1 MRWNLKSKPNQEKVQ
16 AIQSALQ
23 VDEIIATLLVQRGV
37 ETFEQAKT
45 FFRPTLADLH
55 NPYLMKDMDKA
66 VVRIEKA
73 ISNNENI
80 LVFGDY
86 DVDGTTAVSLV
97 SSYLRSFYPNVATY
111 IPDRYAEGYGI
122 SYMGIDYAE
131 DNDISL
137 IIALDC
143 GIKSID
149 HVNYAKAK
157 NIDFIICDH
166 HRPGPVLPDAIA
178 VLDPKRDD
186 CSYPYDELCGCG
198 VGFKL
203 VQALAE
209 NRNQTIA
216 DLVLYLDL
224 VATAIAADIVPITGE
239 NRVLAKFGL
248 EVINSNPRP
257 GIKALVTS
265 SIRSSSSGQNV
276 NKKVLTI
283 TDVVFIVAP
292 RINAAGRIKHGNE
305 AVALLT
311 EYNLEQ
317 AEQFASEIEQHN
329 SDRKELDKQITKE
342 ALLQIEENNEQ
353 NRFSTVV
360 YQENWHKGV
369 IGIVASRLVENYYRP
384 TIVFTKSGD
393 KLAASARSV
402 KDFDVYNA
410 LEACAEHLE
419 QFGGHMYAAGMTLKE
434 ENYDNF
440 KNAFEKVVQET
451 IHPDLLM
458 PEITYDAEIDLSEI
472 HPKLMRVLKQFEPF
486 GPENMTPLFLAKNVV
501 DSGYAK
507 TLGADNEHLKA
518 FVKQNNSE
526 NFGAIGFGLGNKLDL
541 VTHKNKFD
549 AIFSLEENEWKD
561 IITLQL
567 QLRDIRSSNG

>member
-1 MRWNLKSKPNQEKVQ
+1 MRWTLKPKPSQEKVKHL
-16 AIQSALQ
+16 ASELN
-23 VDEIIATLLVQRGV
+23 VDEIIATLLVQRGI

-45 FFRPTLADLH
+45 FFRPSLNDLH

-66 VVRIEKA
+66 VARIEKA
-73 ISNNENI
+73 IGNGENI

-97 SSYLRSFYPNVATY
+97 SSYLKSYYPNVATY
-111 IPDRYAEGYGI
+111 IPDRYDEGYGI
-122 SYMGIDYAE
+122 SYKGIDFAD
-131 DNDISL
+131 DNGFSL

-149 HVNYAKAK
+149 HVAYAHER

-166 HRPGPVLPDAIA
+166 HRPGNELPNALA

-203 VQALAE
+203 IQALAQ
-209 NRNQTIA
+209 NNNQTIE
-216 DLVLYLDL
+216 DLVPYLDL

-257 GIKALVTS
+257 GIKAL
-265 SIRSSSSGQNV
+265 IQNIK
-276 NKKVLTI
+276 KKVLTI
-283 TDVVFIVAP
+283 TDVVFIIAP

-311 EYNLEQ
+311 EFDLAQ
-317 AEQFASEIEQHN
+317 AEIFASEIEQHN
-329 SDRKELDKQITKE
+329 ADRKDFDKQITVE
-342 ALLQIEENNEQ
+342 ALSQIIENNEKE
-353 NRFSTVV
+353 NFSTVV
-360 YQENWHKGV
+360 YNENWHKGV
-369 IGIVASRLVENYYRP
+369 IGIVASRLTETYYRP

-402 KDFDVYNA
+402 KDFDIYNA

-434 ENYDNF
+434 ENYLAF
-440 KNAFEKVVQET
+440 KEAFEKVVQQT
-451 IHPDLLM
+451 IHPDLLI
-458 PEITYDAEIDLSEI
+458 PEISVDAEIKLSDINE
-472 HPKLMRVLKQFEPF
+472 KLIRILNQFEPF
-486 GPENMTPLFLAKNVV
+486 GPQNMTPLFLTKNVF
-501 DSGYAK
+501 DTGYAK
-507 TLGADNEHLKA
+507 QIGSENEHLKA
-518 FVKQNNSE
+518 FVKQEYSSSFN
-526 NFGAIGFGLGNKLDL
+526 AIGFKIGNKYDL
-541 VTHKNKFD
+541 VKNQKKFD
-549 AIFSLEENEWKD
+549 AVYSIEENEWNGNVSV
-561 IITLQL
+561 QL
-567 QLRDIRSSNG
+567 QLRDIK

>member
-1 MRWNLKSKPNQEKVQ
+1 MRWTLKPKPSQEKVKH
-16 AIQSALQ
+16 L
-23 VDEIIATLLVQRGV
+23 VDELKVDELIATLLVQRGI
-37 ETFEQAKT
+37 ETFDDARQ
-45 FFRPTLADLH
+45 FFRPSLDDLH

-66 VVRIEKA
+66 VSRIERA
-73 ISNNENI
+73 ILKGENI

-86 DVDGTTAVSLV
+86 DVDGTTAVSLM
-97 SSYLRSFYPNVATY
+97 SSYLKSFYPNIATY
-111 IPDRYAEGYGI
+111 IPDRYDEGYGI
-122 SYMGIDYAE
+122 SYKGIDFAE
-131 DNDISL
+131 DNGFSL

-149 HVNYAKAK
+149 HVLYAKEK

-166 HRPGPVLPDAIA
+166 HRPGETLPEAVA

-203 VQALAE
+203 VQALAQ
-209 NRNQTIA
+209 NRHQTIE
-216 DLVLYLDL
+216 DLIPYLDL

-248 EVINSNPRP
+248 EVINANPRP
-257 GIKALVTS
+257 GIKAL
-265 SIRSSSSGQNV
+265 IQNLK
-276 NKKVLTI
+276 KKVLTI
-283 TDVVFIVAP
+283 TDVVFIIAP

-311 EYNLEQ
+311 EYDLDQ
-317 AEQFASEIEQHN
+317 AEFFASEIEQHN
-329 SDRKELDKQITKE
+329 SDRKDLDKQITVE
-342 ALLQIEENNEQ
+342 ALSQIEENNEKQ
-353 NRFSTVV
+353 KFTTVV

-369 IGIVASRLVENYYRP
+369 IGIVASRLTETYYRP

-434 ENYDNF
+434 ENYQNF
-440 KNAFEKVVQET
+440 KNAFEQEVEKT
-451 IHPDLLM
+451 IHPDLLI
-458 PEITYDAEIDLSEI
+458 PEISVDAEIELSYINERLI
-472 HPKLMRVLKQFEPF
+472 RILNQFEPF
-486 GPENMTPLFLAKNVV
+486 GPQNMTPVFMCKNVK
-501 DSGYAK
+501 DTGYGK
-507 TLGADNEHLKA
+507 TIGQNDEHLKL
-518 FVKQNNSE
+518 FIKQNNSE
-526 NFGAIGFGLGNKLDL
+526 GFGVIGFGLGNKLEL
-541 VTHKNKFD
+541 TKNQNPFD
-549 AIFSLEENEWKD
+549 IAFCIDENEFNGNV
-561 IITLQL
+561 TV
-567 QLRDIRSSNG
+567 QLRLKDLR

>member
-1 MRWNLKSKPNQEKVQ
+1 MRWNPKSMPNPEKVQ
-16 AIQSALQ
+16 AIQQALQ
-23 VDEIIATLLVQRGV
+23 VDEIIATLLVQRGI

-45 FFRPTLADLH
+45 FFRPTLEDLH

-66 VVRIEKA
+66 VSRIEKA
-73 ISNNENI
+73 IANNENI

-111 IPDRYAEGYGI
+111 IPDRYNEGYGI
-122 SYMGIDYAE
+122 SYLGIDYAE
-131 DNDISL
+131 DNDVSL

-166 HRPGPVLPDAIA
+166 HRPGDILPDAIA
-178 VLDPKRDD
+178 VLDPKRTD

-203 VQALAE
+203 IQALAE
-209 NRNQTIA
+209 NRNQTIE
-216 DLVLYLDL
+216 DLLPYLDL

-257 GIKALVTS
+257 GIKAL
-265 SIRSSSSGQNV
+265 IQNV
-276 NKKVLTI
+276 KKKGLTI

-292 RINAAGRIKHGNE
+292 RINAAGRVKHGNE

-311 EYNLEQ
+311 EYDLEQ

-353 NRFSTVV
+353 KRFSTVV

-369 IGIVASRLVENYYRP
+369 IGIVASRLVEKYYRP

-434 ENYDNF
+434 ENYENF
-440 KNAFEKVVQET
+440 KNAFENEVKKT
-451 IHPDLLM
+451 IHPDLLT
-458 PEITYDAEIDLSEI
+458 PEISYDTEIELSKI
-472 HPKLMRVLKQFEPF
+472 NSKLMRLLKQFEPF
-486 GPENMTPLFLAKNVV
+486 GPENMTPLFLAKGLT

-518 FVKQNNSE
+518 FVKQGNSQS
-526 NFGAIGFGLGNKLDL
+526 FGAIGFGLGNKLNL
-541 VTHKNKFD
+541 VSNKNNFD

-561 IITLQL
+561 TVTLQL
-567 QLRDIRSSNG
+567 QLRDINSSND